1 MRPDSRTIL
10 VLAAAG
16 VLVLTLASSV
26 DAQRPTPQGRRG
38 GPPEPT
44 QPAAK
49 TSSPADEA
57 TTRRICAI
65 CHPFE
70 HVVAIRRTRSQW
82 EATVE
87 SMVARGARGTP
98 TELAAIVN
106 YLAENYGLGGGTV
119 RGAAGP
125 DDKPIVDPKAAEMAR
140 PLWVAD
146 CQSCHGADARGTTK
160 GPNLVRS
167 LVVLHDRYGST
178 VGPYLRK
185 E

>member
-70 HVVAIRRTRSQW
+70 HIVAIRRTRSQW

-98 TELAAIVN
+98 AELAAIIN
-106 YLAENYGLGGGTV
+106 YLSENYGLGGATV
-119 RGAAGP
+119 RLKSIPLQCAQRA
-125 DDKPIVDPKAAEMAR
+125 VVRRQTRSSAER
-140 PLWVAD
+140 RRYWTGVTW
-146 CQSCHGADARGTTK
+146 G
-160 GPNLVRS
+160 
-167 LVVLHDRYGST
+167 VLCAVNALD
-178 VGPYLRK
+178 
-185 E
+185 